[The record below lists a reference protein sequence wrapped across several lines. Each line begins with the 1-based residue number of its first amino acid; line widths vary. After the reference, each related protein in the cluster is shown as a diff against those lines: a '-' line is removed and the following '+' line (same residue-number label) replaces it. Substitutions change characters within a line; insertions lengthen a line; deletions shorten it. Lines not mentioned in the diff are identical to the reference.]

1 METSDI
7 CLTFVL
13 VHFLIGL
20 CQHDM
25 KGSSKY
31 FKPSATQMRML
42 LPFAPAHTKQRTV
55 QVSGSSHILRL
66 LRPIAETS
74 VWRSSLWC
82 AKSLCGCKSLVF
94 PFNLLSNDTSSSCLY
109 HRRVKLSRDGGW
121 LKPPAKTSPLRTFF
135 LLLDFCFCTEDLL
148 TFKSCVRSSIAG
160 S

>member
-13 VHFLIGL
+13 VHFLTGL

-42 LPFAPAHTKQRTV
+42 SPFAPAHTKQRTL

-94 PFNLLSNDTSSSCLY
+94 PFNLLSNDTSSICLY
-109 HRRVKLSRDGGW
+109 HRRVKLSRDGGR
-121 LKPPAKTSPLRTFF
+121 LKPTQRKRAHYLFSASRHLFMHRGPFK
-135 LLLDFCFCTEDLL
+135 
-148 TFKSCVRSSIAG
+148 FKSSIRLSVAG
-160 S
+160 P